1 MEDNK
6 EILEAA
12 VETNAKDPT
21 FEFKK
26 PSIWLIIKTI
36 LKLVPVI
43 VYLRKDRREWVKKQG
58 KNVNEKKFRK
68 HAERAL
74 KTFVELGP
82 SYIKLGQWLSSRA
95 DLLPQ
100 PYLDVLEKLQDDVL
114 PAPFSDVRPILEI
127 ELGAL
132 DDIFEYFD
140 TSAISGASLGQVYR
154 ARYKENDVV
163 VKISRPHIEQTIGQ
177 NIYILK
183 KLLPIATRFID
194 ENLRFSAEGMLSQFI
209 ETVHEEMDYRIE
221 ARNLIEIKNNL
232 KEDKSVII
240 PKVYLDRTSRHV
252 ITLEYLPGIKV
263 TDIRTLDEYNIDRAK
278 LVYRIHRL
286 FFKMLLRHSIFHA
299 DPHPGNISVASNGT
313 IILYDFGMV
322 GRLDDDTRRRLV
334 RLYLGLVD
342 KDPVRTTDVL
352 IELGTLEP
360 SVDRRLVEKGLE
372 LSIQSL
378 HGKKVDRME
387 VKALQDLANKT
398 LSRFPFRLPKG
409 LELSIQ
415 SLHGK
420 KVDRM
425 EVKALQDLAN
435 KTLSRFPFRLPKSL
449 ALYMRMASI
458 LEGIYHYHEVKFQF
472 VRVLVNLLEE
482 EGLIKEAY
490 LEEFKRYVNR
500 FAKGIVISGELAPMI
515 KQYLTDQ
522 KAVDKTKKYSN
533 IVPVSI
539 ISSSIFIGS
548 TIIFPY
554 ERNFSYIGF
563 ALSAALLLGTLLFN
577 KLFRK

>member
-1 MEDNK
+1 MEDK
-6 EILEAA
+6 EILDVAIVTDRKEPA
-12 VETNAKDPT
+12 
-21 FEFKK
+21 FQFKK

-36 LKLVPVI
+36 LKLIPVI
-43 VYLRKDRREWVKKQG
+43 LYLRTDRREWVKKEG

-74 KTFVELGP
+74 KTFIDLGP

-100 PYLDVLEKLQDDVL
+100 PYLDVLESLQDDVL
-114 PAPFSDVRPILEI
+114 PEPFSDVRPILEK
-127 ELGAL
+127 ELGSL
-132 DDIFEYFD
+132 NEVFDYFNPA
-140 TSAISGASLGQVYR
+140 SISGASLGQVYR
-154 ARYKENDVV
+154 AGYKGQDVV
-163 VKISRPHIEQTIGQ
+163 VKISRPNIEETIGQ

-209 ETVHEEMDYRIE
+209 ETVYEEMDYRIE
-221 ARNLIEIKNNL
+221 AKNLAEIKNNL
-232 KEDKSVII
+232 KNDKSVII

-263 TDIRTLDEYNIDRAK
+263 TDIKTLDQHDIDRVK

-299 DPHPGNISVASNGT
+299 DPHPGNISITSNGT

-322 GRLDDDTRRRLV
+322 GRIDDETRRRLV
-334 RLYLGLVD
+334 RLYLGLID

-352 IELGTLEP
+352 MELGTLEP

-398 LSRFPFRLPKG
+398 LSRFPFRLPK
-409 LELSIQ
+409 
-415 SLHGK
+415 
-420 KVDRM
+420 
-425 EVKALQDLAN
+425 N
-435 KTLSRFPFRLPKSL
+435 L

-458 LEGIYHYHEVKFQF
+458 LEGIYHYHDVKFQF
-472 VRVLVNLLEE
+472 VRVLVSLLEE
-482 EGLIKEAY
+482 EGLIKDAY
-490 LEEFKRYVNR
+490 VEEFKRYVNK
-500 FAKGIVISGELAPMI
+500 FVKGLEVSVDLAPMI

-522 KAVDKTKKYSN
+522 RTTNKLKGNSN
-533 IVPVSI
+533 VLPMSI

-548 TIIFPY
+548 AFIFPH
-554 ERNFSYIGF
+554 ERNLSYLGF
-563 ALSAALLLGTLLFN
+563 ILSAALMVGTLIFN
-577 KLFRK
+577 KLDRK

>member
-1 MEDNK
+1 LIEDRK

-12 VETNAKDPT
+12 IETEKKEPT
-21 FEFKK
+21 FDFKK
-26 PSIWLIIKTI
+26 PSIWFIIKTI

-43 VYLRKDRREWVKKQG
+43 IYLRKDRREWVKKEG
-58 KNVNEKKFRK
+58 KNVNEKKFRI

-74 KTFVELGP
+74 KTFITLGP
-82 SYIKLGQWLSSRA
+82 AYIKLGQWLSSRA

-114 PAPFSDVRPILEI
+114 PAPFSDVRPILEK
-127 ELGAL
+127 ELGML

-154 ARYKENDVV
+154 AKYKDRDVA
-163 VKISRPHIEQTIGQ
+163 VKISRPNIEETIGK
-177 NIYILK
+177 NIYIVK

-209 ETVHEEMDYRIE
+209 ETVDEEMDYRIE
-221 ARNLIEIKNNL
+221 ARNLIDIKNNL
-232 KEDKSVII
+232 KEDTSVII

-252 ITLEYLPGIKV
+252 ITLDYLPGTKI
-263 TDIRTLDEYNIDRAK
+263 TDIRTLNQHNIDRAK

-299 DPHPGNISVASNGT
+299 DPHPGNISVTNNGT

-322 GRLDDDTRRRLV
+322 GRLDDETRRRLV

-352 IELGTLEP
+352 IELGTLEA

-398 LSRFPFRLPKG
+398 LSRFPFRLPK
-409 LELSIQ
+409 
-415 SLHGK
+415 
-420 KVDRM
+420 
-425 EVKALQDLAN
+425 N
-435 KTLSRFPFRLPKSL
+435 L

-458 LEGIYHYHEVKFQF
+458 LEGIYHYHNVKFQF

-482 EGLIKEAY
+482 EGLIKDAY
-490 LEEFKRYVNR
+490 FEEFKRYVIR
-500 FAKGIVISGELAPMI
+500 FAKGIEVSSELAPMI

-522 KAVDKTKKYSN
+522 KTADTRKKNSN
-533 IVPVSI
+533 VLPISI

-548 TIIFPY
+548 TLIFPY
-554 ERNFSYIGF
+554 ERNMSYLGF
-563 ALSAALLLGTLLFN
+563 ALSAVLLFGTLIFN
-577 KLFRK
+577 KINKI

>member
-1 MEDNK
+1 MEDSK
-6 EILEAA
+6 ELLDAA
-12 VETNAKDPT
+12 IDTERKDHD
-21 FEFKK
+21 FLFKK
-26 PSIWLIIKTI
+26 PSILLIIKTI

-43 VYLRKDRREWVKKQG
+43 VYLRKDRREWVKKEG

-74 KTFVELGP
+74 KTFVDLGP

-100 PYLDVLEKLQDDVL
+100 PYLDVLESLQDDVS
-114 PAPFSDVRPILEI
+114 PEPFSDVRPILEK
-127 ELGAL
+127 ELGCL
-132 DDIFEYFD
+132 DEVFDYFD
-140 TSAISGASLGQVYR
+140 PASISGASLGQVYR
-154 ARYKENDVV
+154 AGYKGQEVV
-163 VKISRPHIEQTIGQ
+163 VKISRPNIEETIGQ

-209 ETVHEEMDYRIE
+209 ETVYEEMDYRIE
-221 ARNLIEIKNNL
+221 ARNLIQIKNNL
-232 KEDKSVII
+232 KGDKSVII

-263 TDIRTLDEYNIDRAK
+263 TDIKTLDKHEIDRAK

-299 DPHPGNISVASNGT
+299 DPHPGNISITSNGT

-322 GRLDDDTRRRLV
+322 GKLDDETRRRLV

-352 IELGTLEP
+352 MELGTLET

-398 LSRFPFRLPKG
+398 LSRFPFRLPK
-409 LELSIQ
+409 
-415 SLHGK
+415 
-420 KVDRM
+420 
-425 EVKALQDLAN
+425 N
-435 KTLSRFPFRLPKSL
+435 L

-458 LEGIYHYHEVKFQF
+458 LEGIYHYHDVKFQF
-472 VRVLVNLLEE
+472 VRVLVSLLEE
-482 EGLIKEAY
+482 EGLIKDAY
-490 LEEFKRYVNR
+490 IEEFERYINKFV
-500 FAKGIVISGELAPMI
+500 KGLEVSVDLAPII
-515 KQYLTDQ
+515 KQYLIDQ
-522 KAVDKTKKYSN
+522 RTTNNSRGNSN
-533 IVPVSI
+533 VLPVSI
-539 ISSSIFIGS
+539 ISSALFIGS
-548 TIIFPY
+548 TFIFPY
-554 ERNFSYIGF
+554 DRNLSYFGF
-563 ALSAALLLGTLLFN
+563 IFSAALMVGTLIFN
-577 KLFRK
+577 KLNRKY

>member
-1 MEDNK
+1 MEDSK
-6 EILEAA
+6 ELLDAA
-12 VETNAKDPT
+12 IDTERKDHD
-21 FEFKK
+21 FLFKK
-26 PSIWLIIKTI
+26 PSILLIIKTI

-43 VYLRKDRREWVKKQG
+43 VYLRKDRREWVKKEG

-74 KTFVELGP
+74 KTFVDLGP

-100 PYLDVLEKLQDDVL
+100 PYLDVLESLQDDVS
-114 PAPFSDVRPILEI
+114 PEPFSDVRPILEK
-127 ELGAL
+127 ELGCL
-132 DDIFEYFD
+132 DEVFDYFD
-140 TSAISGASLGQVYR
+140 PASISGASLGQVYR
-154 ARYKENDVV
+154 AGYKGQEVV
-163 VKISRPHIEQTIGQ
+163 VKISRPNIEETIGQ

-209 ETVHEEMDYRIE
+209 ETVYEEMDYRIE
-221 ARNLIEIKNNL
+221 ARNLIQIKNNL
-232 KEDKSVII
+232 KGDKSVII

-263 TDIRTLDEYNIDRAK
+263 TDIKTLDKHEIDRAK

-299 DPHPGNISVASNGT
+299 DPHPGNISITSNGT

-322 GRLDDDTRRRLV
+322 GKLDDETRRRLV

-352 IELGTLEP
+352 MELGTLET

-398 LSRFPFRLPKG
+398 LSRFPFRLPK
-409 LELSIQ
+409 
-415 SLHGK
+415 
-420 KVDRM
+420 
-425 EVKALQDLAN
+425 N
-435 KTLSRFPFRLPKSL
+435 L

-458 LEGIYHYHEVKFQF
+458 LEGIYHYHDVKFQF
-472 VRVLVNLLEE
+472 VRVLVSLLEE
-482 EGLIKEAY
+482 EGLIKDAY
-490 LEEFKRYVNR
+490 IEEFKRYINKFV
-500 FAKGIVISGELAPMI
+500 KGLEVSVDLAPII
-515 KQYLTDQ
+515 KQYLIDQ
-522 KAVDKTKKYSN
+522 RTTNNLRGNSN
-533 IVPVSI
+533 VLPVSI
-539 ISSSIFIGS
+539 ISSALFIGS
-548 TIIFPY
+548 TFIFPY
-554 ERNFSYIGF
+554 DRNLSYFGF
-563 ALSAALLLGTLLFN
+563 IFSAALMVGTLIFN
-577 KLFRK
+577 KLNRNR

>member
-1 MEDNK
+1 MEDRK
-6 EILEAA
+6 ELLEGA
-12 VETNAKDPT
+12 VQTDAKEPT

-36 LKLVPVI
+36 LKLIPVM
-43 VYLRKDRREWVKKQG
+43 VYLRKDRREWVKKEG
-58 KNVNEKKFRK
+58 KNVNEKKFRR

-140 TSAISGASLGQVYR
+140 TSAISGASLGQVYL
-154 ARYKENDVV
+154 AKYEEKDVV

-398 LSRFPFRLPKG
+398 LSRFPFRLPK
-409 LELSIQ
+409 
-415 SLHGK
+415 
-420 KVDRM
+420 
-425 EVKALQDLAN
+425 
-435 KTLSRFPFRLPKSL
+435 SL

>member
-1 MEDNK
+1 MEDSK
-6 EILEAA
+6 EILDVAIDTDRKEPA
-12 VETNAKDPT
+12 
-21 FEFKK
+21 FQFKK
-26 PSIWLIIKTI
+26 PSIWLIMKTI
-36 LKLVPVI
+36 FKLIPVI
-43 VYLRKDRREWVKKQG
+43 VYLRKDRREWVKKEG
-58 KNVNEKKFRK
+58 RNVSEKKFRK
-68 HAERAL
+68 HAEGAL
-74 KTFVELGP
+74 KTFVDLGP

-100 PYLDVLEKLQDDVL
+100 PYLDVLESLQDDVL
-114 PAPFSDVRPILEI
+114 PEPFSDVRPILEK
-127 ELGAL
+127 ELGSL
-132 DDIFEYFD
+132 DEVFDYFNPA
-140 TSAISGASLGQVYR
+140 SISGASLGQVYR
-154 ARYKENDVV
+154 AGYKGQDVV
-163 VKISRPHIEQTIGQ
+163 VKISRPNIEETIGQ

-209 ETVHEEMDYRIE
+209 ETVYEEMDYRIE
-221 ARNLIEIKNNL
+221 ARNLLEIKNNL
-232 KEDKSVII
+232 KNDKSVII

-263 TDIRTLDEYNIDRAK
+263 TDIKTLDQHDIDRAK

-299 DPHPGNISVASNGT
+299 DPHPGNISITSNGT

-322 GRLDDDTRRRLV
+322 GRLDDETRRRLV

-352 IELGTLEP
+352 MELGTLET

-398 LSRFPFRLPKG
+398 LSRFPFRLPK
-409 LELSIQ
+409 
-415 SLHGK
+415 
-420 KVDRM
+420 
-425 EVKALQDLAN
+425 N
-435 KTLSRFPFRLPKSL
+435 L

-458 LEGIYHYHEVKFQF
+458 LEGIYHYHDVKFQF

-482 EGLIKEAY
+482 EGLIKDAY
-490 LEEFKRYVNR
+490 VEEFKRYVNK
-500 FAKGIVISGELAPMI
+500 FVKGLEVSVDLAPMI

-522 KAVDKTKKYSN
+522 RTTNKLKGNSN
-533 IVPVSI
+533 VLPMSI

-548 TIIFPY
+548 TFIFPH
-554 ERNFSYIGF
+554 ERNLSYLGF
-563 ALSAALLLGTLLFN
+563 ILSAALMVGTLVFN
-577 KLFRK
+577 KLNRK

>member
-1 MEDNK
+1 MEDSK
-6 EILEAA
+6 ELLDAA
-12 VETNAKDPT
+12 IDTERKDHD
-21 FEFKK
+21 FLFKK
-26 PSIWLIIKTI
+26 PSILLIIKTI

-43 VYLRKDRREWVKKQG
+43 VYLRKDRREWVKKEG
-58 KNVNEKKFRK
+58 RNVNEKKFRK

-74 KTFVELGP
+74 KTFVDLGP

-100 PYLDVLEKLQDDVL
+100 PYLDVLESLQDDVS
-114 PAPFSDVRPILEI
+114 PEPFSDVRPILEK
-127 ELGAL
+127 ELGCLAEVF
-132 DDIFEYFD
+132 DYFD
-140 TSAISGASLGQVYR
+140 PASISGASLGQVYR
-154 ARYKENDVV
+154 AGYKGQEVV
-163 VKISRPHIEQTIGQ
+163 VKISRPNIEETIGQ

-209 ETVHEEMDYRIE
+209 ETVYEEMDYRIE
-221 ARNLIEIKNNL
+221 ARNLIQIKNNL
-232 KEDKSVII
+232 KGDKSVII

-263 TDIRTLDEYNIDRAK
+263 TDIKTLDKHEIDRAK

-299 DPHPGNISVASNGT
+299 DPHPGNISITSNGT

-322 GRLDDDTRRRLV
+322 GKLDDETRRRLV

-352 IELGTLEP
+352 MELGTLET

-398 LSRFPFRLPKG
+398 LSRFPFRLPK
-409 LELSIQ
+409 
-415 SLHGK
+415 
-420 KVDRM
+420 
-425 EVKALQDLAN
+425 N
-435 KTLSRFPFRLPKSL
+435 L

-458 LEGIYHYHEVKFQF
+458 LEGIYHYHDVKFQF
-472 VRVLVNLLEE
+472 VRVLVSLLEE
-482 EGLIKEAY
+482 EGLIKDAY
-490 LEEFKRYVNR
+490 IEEFKRYINKFV
-500 FAKGIVISGELAPMI
+500 KGLEVSVDLAPII
-515 KQYLTDQ
+515 KQYLIDQ
-522 KAVDKTKKYSN
+522 RTTNNLRGNSN
-533 IVPVSI
+533 VLPVSI
-539 ISSSIFIGS
+539 ISSALFIGS
-548 TIIFPY
+548 TFIFPY
-554 ERNFSYIGF
+554 DRNLSYFGF
-563 ALSAALLLGTLLFN
+563 IFSAALMVGTLIFN
-577 KLFRK
+577 KLNRKY

>member
-1 MEDNK
+1 MEDRK
-6 EILEAA
+6 EILDAA
-12 VETNAKDPT
+12 IETDRKEPT

-26 PSIWLIIKTI
+26 PSIWLIFKTI
-36 LKLVPVI
+36 LKLIPVI
-43 VYLRKDRREWVKKQG
+43 VYLRRDRKEWVKKEG

-68 HAERAL
+68 HAKRAL
-74 KTFVELGP
+74 DTFVALGP

-114 PAPFSDVRPILEI
+114 PEPFSDVRPILEK
-127 ELGAL
+127 ELGPI
-132 DDIFEYFD
+132 DNIFEYFD
-140 TSAISGASLGQVYR
+140 TSALSGASLGQVYR
-154 ARYKENDVV
+154 AKYKEEEVV
-163 VKISRPHIEQTIGQ
+163 VKISRPNIEETIGQ

-183 KLLPIATRFID
+183 KLLPMATRFID

-232 KEDKSVII
+232 KDDKTVII

-252 ITLEYLPGIKV
+252 ITLEYLPGTKV
-263 TDIRTLDEYNIDRAK
+263 TDIRTLDKNNIDRPK
-278 LVYRIHRL
+278 LVYRIHSL
-286 FFKMLLRHSIFHA
+286 FFKMLLRDSIFHA
-299 DPHPGNISVASNGT
+299 DPHPGNISITSNGT

-322 GRLDDDTRRRLV
+322 GRLDDETRRRLV
-334 RLYLGLVD
+334 RLYLGLID

-352 IELGTLEP
+352 IELGTLET

-387 VKALQDLANKT
+387 IKALQDLANKT
-398 LSRFPFRLPKG
+398 LSRFPFRLPK
-409 LELSIQ
+409 
-415 SLHGK
+415 
-420 KVDRM
+420 
-425 EVKALQDLAN
+425 N
-435 KTLSRFPFRLPKSL
+435 L

-458 LEGIYHYHEVKFQF
+458 LEGIYHYHGVRFQF
-472 VRVLVNLLEE
+472 VRVLVNLLEK

-490 LEEFKRYVNR
+490 FEEFKRYVNR
-500 FAKGIVISGELAPMI
+500 FAKGIEISSELAPMI

-522 KAVDKTKKYSN
+522 KATEQRKKNS
-533 IVPVSI
+533 IVLPVSI

-548 TIIFPY
+548 TLIFPY
-554 ERNFSYIGF
+554 ERNLSYVGF
-563 ALSAALLLGTLLFN
+563 AISAVLLFGALIFN
-577 KLFRK
+577 KINKT

>member
-1 MEDNK
+1 MDDSK
-6 EILEAA
+6 EIFEAA
-12 VETNAKDPT
+12 IETDAKEPT
-21 FEFKK
+21 FEYKK

-43 VYLRKDRREWVKKQG
+43 VYLRKDRREWVKKEG
-58 KNVNEKKFRK
+58 RNVNEKKFRK

-74 KTFVELGP
+74 KTFVALGP
-82 SYIKLGQWLSSRA
+82 AYIKLGQWLSSRA

-114 PAPFSDVRPILEI
+114 PAPFSDVRLTLEK
-127 ELGAL
+127 ELGSL
-132 DDIFEYFD
+132 DEIFEYFN
-140 TSAISGASLGQVYR
+140 TSAISGASLGQVYL
-154 ARYKENDVV
+154 AKYEQKDVV

-183 KLLPIATRFID
+183 KLLPFATRFID

-232 KEDKSVII
+232 KEDRSVII

-252 ITLEYLPGIKV
+252 ITLEYLPGTKV
-263 TDIRTLDEYNIDRAK
+263 TDIRALDEYDIDRAK

-299 DPHPGNISVASNGT
+299 DPHPGNISVSSNGT

-322 GRLDDDTRRRLV
+322 GRLDDETRRRLV

-360 SVDRRLVEKGLE
+360 SVDRRLVEKGL
-372 LSIQSL
+372 
-378 HGKKVDRME
+378 D
-387 VKALQDLANKT
+387 
-398 LSRFPFRLPKG
+398 
-409 LELSIQ
+409 LSIQ

-458 LEGIYHYHEVKFQF
+458 LEGIYHYHGVKFQF
-472 VRVLVNLLEE
+472 VHVLVSLLEE

-490 LEEFKRYVNR
+490 FEEFKRYVNR
-500 FAKGIVISGELAPMI
+500 FAKGIEISGELAPMI

-522 KAVDKTKKYSN
+522 KTADRTKKYSN
-533 IVPVSI
+533 IIPVSI
-539 ISSSIFIGS
+539 LSSSIFIGS

-563 ALSAALLLGTLLFN
+563 ALSASLLIGTLLFN
-577 KLFRK
+577 KLNRK

>member
-140 TSAISGASLGQVYR
+140 TSAISGASLGQVYL
-154 ARYKENDVV
+154 AKYEEKDVV

-398 LSRFPFRLPKG
+398 LSRFPFRLPK
-409 LELSIQ
+409 
-415 SLHGK
+415 
-420 KVDRM
+420 
-425 EVKALQDLAN
+425 
-435 KTLSRFPFRLPKSL
+435 SL

>member
-1 MEDNK
+1 MEDSK
-6 EILEAA
+6 ELLDAA
-12 VETNAKDPT
+12 IDTERKDHD
-21 FEFKK
+21 FLFKK
-26 PSIWLIIKTI
+26 PSILLIIKTI

-43 VYLRKDRREWVKKQG
+43 VYLRKDRREWVKKEG

-74 KTFVELGP
+74 KTFVDLGP

-100 PYLDVLEKLQDDVL
+100 PYLDVLESLQDDVS
-114 PAPFSDVRPILEI
+114 PEPFSDVRPILEK
-127 ELGAL
+127 ELGCL
-132 DDIFEYFD
+132 DEVFDYFD
-140 TSAISGASLGQVYR
+140 PASISGASLGQVYR
-154 ARYKENDVV
+154 AGYKGQEVV
-163 VKISRPHIEQTIGQ
+163 VKISRPNIEETIGQ

-209 ETVHEEMDYRIE
+209 ETVYEEMDYRIE
-221 ARNLIEIKNNL
+221 ARNLIQIKNNL
-232 KEDKSVII
+232 KGDKSVII

-263 TDIRTLDEYNIDRAK
+263 TDIKTLDKHEIDRAK

-299 DPHPGNISVASNGT
+299 DPHPGNISITSNGT

-322 GRLDDDTRRRLV
+322 GKLDDETRRRLV

-352 IELGTLEP
+352 MELGTLET

-398 LSRFPFRLPKG
+398 LSRFPFRLPK
-409 LELSIQ
+409 
-415 SLHGK
+415 
-420 KVDRM
+420 
-425 EVKALQDLAN
+425 N
-435 KTLSRFPFRLPKSL
+435 L

-458 LEGIYHYHEVKFQF
+458 LEGIYHYHDVKFQF
-472 VRVLVNLLEE
+472 VRVLVSLLEE
-482 EGLIKEAY
+482 EGLIKDAY
-490 LEEFKRYVNR
+490 IEEFERYINKFV
-500 FAKGIVISGELAPMI
+500 KGLEVSVDLAPII
-515 KQYLTDQ
+515 KQYLIDQ
-522 KAVDKTKKYSN
+522 RTTNNLRGNSN
-533 IVPVSI
+533 VLPVSI
-539 ISSSIFIGS
+539 ISSALFIGS
-548 TIIFPY
+548 TFIFPY
-554 ERNFSYIGF
+554 DRNLSYFGF
-563 ALSAALLLGTLLFN
+563 IFSAALMVGTLIFN
-577 KLFRK
+577 KLNRKY

>member
-1 MEDNK
+1 MEDSK
-6 EILEAA
+6 EILDSAIESDRK
-12 VETNAKDPT
+12 EPT
-21 FEFKK
+21 FVFKK

-36 LKLVPVI
+36 LKLIPVI
-43 VYLRKDRREWVKKQG
+43 VYLRKDRREWVKKEG

-74 KTFVELGP
+74 KTFVTLGP

-114 PAPFSDVRPILEI
+114 PEPFSDVRPTLEK
-127 ELGAL
+127 ELGPL
-132 DDIFEYFD
+132 EDIFEYFD
-140 TSAISGASLGQVYR
+140 PSAISGASLGQVYR
-154 ARYKENDVV
+154 AKHKEKDVV
-163 VKISRPHIEQTIGQ
+163 VKISRPNIEETIGQ
-177 NIYILK
+177 NIYILR
-183 KLLPIATRFID
+183 KLLPFATRFID

-209 ETVHEEMDYRIE
+209 ETVHEEMDYTIE
-221 ARNLIEIKNNL
+221 ARNLIQIKNNL

-252 ITLEYLPGIKV
+252 ITMEYLPGTKV
-263 TDIRTLDEYNIDRAK
+263 TDIRALNQNNIDRAK

-299 DPHPGNISVASNGT
+299 DPHPGNISVTGDGT

-322 GRLDDDTRRRLV
+322 GRLDDETRRKLV

-352 IELGTLEP
+352 IELGTLET

-398 LSRFPFRLPKG
+398 LSRFPFRLPK
-409 LELSIQ
+409 
-415 SLHGK
+415 
-420 KVDRM
+420 
-425 EVKALQDLAN
+425 N
-435 KTLSRFPFRLPKSL
+435 L

-472 VRVLVNLLEE
+472 VRVLVSLLEE

-490 LEEFKRYVNR
+490 VEEFKRYVNR
-500 FAKGIVISGELAPMI
+500 FAKGIEVSSELAPMI
-515 KQYLTDQ
+515 KQYLTEQ
-522 KAVDKTKKYSN
+522 KLENKTRKVSN
-533 IVPVSI
+533 VLPMSI

-548 TIIFPY
+548 TFIFPY
-554 ERNFSYIGF
+554 ERNFAYLGF
-563 ALSAALLLGTLLFN
+563 ALSAAVLIGTFIFN
-577 KLFRK
+577 KLNRK

>member
-1 MEDNK
+1 MEDK
-6 EILEAA
+6 EILDVAIVTDRKEPA
-12 VETNAKDPT
+12 
-21 FEFKK
+21 FQFKK

-36 LKLVPVI
+36 LKLIPVI
-43 VYLRKDRREWVKKQG
+43 LYLRTDRREWVKKEG

-74 KTFVELGP
+74 KTFIDLGP

-100 PYLDVLEKLQDDVL
+100 PYLDVLESLQDDVL
-114 PAPFSDVRPILEI
+114 PEPFSDVRPILEK
-127 ELGAL
+127 ELGSL
-132 DDIFEYFD
+132 DEVFDYFNPA
-140 TSAISGASLGQVYR
+140 SISGASLGQVYR
-154 ARYKENDVV
+154 AGYKGQDVV
-163 VKISRPHIEQTIGQ
+163 VKISRPNIEETIGQ

-209 ETVHEEMDYRIE
+209 ETVYEEMDYRIE
-221 ARNLIEIKNNL
+221 AKNLAEIKNNL
-232 KEDKSVII
+232 KNDKSVII

-263 TDIRTLDEYNIDRAK
+263 TDIKTLDQHDIDRVK

-299 DPHPGNISVASNGT
+299 DPHPGNISITSNGT

-322 GRLDDDTRRRLV
+322 GRIDDETRRRLV

-352 IELGTLEP
+352 MELGTLES

-378 HGKKVDRME
+378 YGKKVDRME

-398 LSRFPFRLPKG
+398 LSRFPFRLPK
-409 LELSIQ
+409 
-415 SLHGK
+415 
-420 KVDRM
+420 
-425 EVKALQDLAN
+425 N
-435 KTLSRFPFRLPKSL
+435 L

-458 LEGIYHYHEVKFQF
+458 LEGIYHYHDIKFQF
-472 VRVLVNLLEE
+472 VRVLVSLLEE
-482 EGLIKEAY
+482 EGLIKDAY
-490 LEEFKRYVNR
+490 VEEFKRYVNK
-500 FAKGIVISGELAPMI
+500 FVKGLEVSVDLAPMI

-522 KAVDKTKKYSN
+522 RTTNKLKGNSN
-533 IVPVSI
+533 VLPMSI

-548 TIIFPY
+548 AFIFPH
-554 ERNFSYIGF
+554 ERNLSYLGF
-563 ALSAALLLGTLLFN
+563 ILSAALMVGTLIFN
-577 KLFRK
+577 KLVRK

>member
-1 MEDNK
+1 MEDSN
-6 EILEAA
+6 EILDSAI
-12 VETNAKDPT
+12 ETDRKEPT
-21 FEFKK
+21 FVFKK

-36 LKLVPVI
+36 LKLIPVI
-43 VYLRKDRREWVKKQG
+43 VYLRKDRREWVKKEG

-74 KTFVELGP
+74 KTFVALGP

-114 PAPFSDVRPILEI
+114 PEPFSDVRPTLEK
-127 ELGAL
+127 ELGPL
-132 DDIFEYFD
+132 EDIFEYFD
-140 TSAISGASLGQVYR
+140 PSAISGASLGQVYR
-154 ARYKENDVV
+154 ARHKEKDVV
-163 VKISRPHIEQTIGQ
+163 VKISRPNIEETIGQ
-177 NIYILK
+177 NIYILR

-221 ARNLIEIKNNL
+221 ARNLIQIKNNL

-252 ITLEYLPGIKV
+252 ITMEYLPGTKV
-263 TDIRTLDEYNIDRAK
+263 TDIRTLNQNNIDRAK

-299 DPHPGNISVASNGT
+299 DPHPGNISVTSNGT

-322 GRLDDDTRRRLV
+322 GRLDDETRRKLV

-352 IELGTLEP
+352 IELGTLET

-398 LSRFPFRLPKG
+398 LSRFPFRLPK
-409 LELSIQ
+409 
-415 SLHGK
+415 
-420 KVDRM
+420 
-425 EVKALQDLAN
+425 N
-435 KTLSRFPFRLPKSL
+435 L

-472 VRVLVNLLEE
+472 VRVLVSLLEE

-490 LEEFKRYVNR
+490 VEEFKRYVNR
-500 FAKGIVISGELAPMI
+500 FAKGIAVSSELAPMI
-515 KQYLTDQ
+515 KQYLTEQ
-522 KAVDKTKKYSN
+522 KLENKTRNVSN
-533 IVPVSI
+533 VLPMSI

-548 TIIFPY
+548 TFIFPY
-554 ERNFSYIGF
+554 ERNFSYLGF
-563 ALSAALLLGTLLFN
+563 ALSAALLIGTFIFN
-577 KLFRK
+577 KLNRK

>member
-1 MEDNK
+1 MEDSK
-6 EILEAA
+6 ELLDAA
-12 VETNAKDPT
+12 IDTDRKDHD
-21 FEFKK
+21 FLFKK
-26 PSIWLIIKTI
+26 PSILLIIKTI

-43 VYLRKDRREWVKKQG
+43 VYLRKDRREWVKKEG

-74 KTFVELGP
+74 KTFVDLGP

-100 PYLDVLEKLQDDVL
+100 PYLDVLESLQDDVS
-114 PAPFSDVRPILEI
+114 PEPFSDVRPILEK
-127 ELGAL
+127 ELGSL
-132 DDIFEYFD
+132 DEVFDYFD
-140 TSAISGASLGQVYR
+140 PASISGASLGQVYR
-154 ARYKENDVV
+154 AGYKGQEVV
-163 VKISRPHIEQTIGQ
+163 VKISRPNIEETIGQ

-209 ETVHEEMDYRIE
+209 ETVYEEMDYRIE
-221 ARNLIEIKNNL
+221 ARNLIQIKNNL
-232 KEDKSVII
+232 KGDKSVII

-263 TDIRTLDEYNIDRAK
+263 TDIKTLDKHEIDRTK

-299 DPHPGNISVASNGT
+299 DPHPGNISITSNGT

-322 GRLDDDTRRRLV
+322 GKLDDETRRRLV

-352 IELGTLEP
+352 MELGTLET

-398 LSRFPFRLPKG
+398 LSRFPFRLPK
-409 LELSIQ
+409 
-415 SLHGK
+415 
-420 KVDRM
+420 
-425 EVKALQDLAN
+425 N
-435 KTLSRFPFRLPKSL
+435 L

-458 LEGIYHYHEVKFQF
+458 LEGIYHYHDVKFQF
-472 VRVLVNLLEE
+472 VRVLVSLLEE
-482 EGLIKEAY
+482 EGLIKDAY
-490 LEEFKRYVNR
+490 IEEFKRYINKFV
-500 FAKGIVISGELAPMI
+500 KGLEVSVDLAPII
-515 KQYLTDQ
+515 KQYLIDQ
-522 KAVDKTKKYSN
+522 RTTNNLRGNSN
-533 IVPVSI
+533 VLPVSI
-539 ISSSIFIGS
+539 ISSALFIGS
-548 TIIFPY
+548 TFIFPY
-554 ERNFSYIGF
+554 DRNLSYFGF
-563 ALSAALLLGTLLFN
+563 IFSAALMVGTLIFN
-577 KLFRK
+577 KLNRKY

>member
-1 MEDNK
+1 MEDSK
-6 EILEAA
+6 EILDSAIESDRK
-12 VETNAKDPT
+12 EPT
-21 FEFKK
+21 FVFKK

-36 LKLVPVI
+36 LKLIPVI
-43 VYLRKDRREWVKKQG
+43 VYLRKDRREWVKKEG

-74 KTFVELGP
+74 KTFVTLGP

-114 PAPFSDVRPILEI
+114 PEPFSDVRPTLEK
-127 ELGAL
+127 ELGPL
-132 DDIFEYFD
+132 EDIFEYFD
-140 TSAISGASLGQVYR
+140 PSAISGASLGQVYR
-154 ARYKENDVV
+154 AKHKEKDVV
-163 VKISRPHIEQTIGQ
+163 VKISRPNIEETIGQ
-177 NIYILK
+177 NIYILR
-183 KLLPIATRFID
+183 KLLPFATRFID

-209 ETVHEEMDYRIE
+209 ETVHEEMDYTIE
-221 ARNLIEIKNNL
+221 ARNLIQIKNNL

-252 ITLEYLPGIKV
+252 ITMEYLPGTKV
-263 TDIRTLDEYNIDRAK
+263 TDIRALNQNNIDRAK

-299 DPHPGNISVASNGT
+299 DPHPGNISVTGDGT

-322 GRLDDDTRRRLV
+322 GRLDDETRRKLV

-352 IELGTLEP
+352 IELGTLET

-398 LSRFPFRLPKG
+398 LSRFPFRLPK
-409 LELSIQ
+409 
-415 SLHGK
+415 
-420 KVDRM
+420 
-425 EVKALQDLAN
+425 N
-435 KTLSRFPFRLPKSL
+435 L

-472 VRVLVNLLEE
+472 VRVLVSLLEE

-490 LEEFKRYVNR
+490 VEEFKRYVNR
-500 FAKGIVISGELAPMI
+500 FAKGIEVSSELAPMI
-515 KQYLTDQ
+515 KQYLTEQ
-522 KAVDKTKKYSN
+522 KLENKTRNVSN
-533 IVPVSI
+533 ILPMSI

-548 TIIFPY
+548 TFIFPY
-554 ERNFSYIGF
+554 ERNFAYLGF
-563 ALSAALLLGTLLFN
+563 ALSAAVLIGTFIFN
-577 KLFRK
+577 KLNRK

>member
-1 MEDNK
+1 MEDSK
-6 EILEAA
+6 EILDSA
-12 VETNAKDPT
+12 VETDRKEPT
-21 FEFKK
+21 FEFNK

-36 LKLVPVI
+36 LKLIPVI
-43 VYLRKDRREWVKKQG
+43 VYLRKDRREWVKKEG

-74 KTFVELGP
+74 KTFVALGP

-114 PAPFSDVRPILEI
+114 PEPFSDVRPTLEK
-127 ELGAL
+127 ELGPL
-132 DDIFEYFD
+132 EDTFEYFD
-140 TSAISGASLGQVYR
+140 PSAISGASLGQVYR
-154 ARYKENDVV
+154 AKHKEKDVV
-163 VKISRPHIEQTIGQ
+163 VKISRPNIEETIGQ
-177 NIYILK
+177 NIYILR

-209 ETVHEEMDYRIE
+209 ETVHEEMDYTIE
-221 ARNLIEIKNNL
+221 ARNLIQIKNNL

-252 ITLEYLPGIKV
+252 ITMEYLPGIKV
-263 TDIRTLDEYNIDRAK
+263 TDIRTLNQNNIDRAK
-278 LVYRIHRL
+278 LVYHIHRL

-299 DPHPGNISVASNGT
+299 DPHPGNISVTDNGT

-322 GRLDDDTRRRLV
+322 GRLDDETRRKLV

-352 IELGTLEP
+352 IELGTLET

-398 LSRFPFRLPKG
+398 LSRFPFRLPK
-409 LELSIQ
+409 
-415 SLHGK
+415 
-420 KVDRM
+420 
-425 EVKALQDLAN
+425 N
-435 KTLSRFPFRLPKSL
+435 L

-458 LEGIYHYHEVKFQF
+458 LEGIYHYHDVKFQF
-472 VRVLVNLLEE
+472 VRVLVSLLEE

-490 LEEFKRYVNR
+490 VEEFKRYVNR
-500 FAKGIVISGELAPMI
+500 FAKGIEVSSELAPMI
-515 KQYLTDQ
+515 KQYLTEQ
-522 KAVDKTKKYSN
+522 KLENKTRNISN
-533 IVPVSI
+533 VLPMSI
-539 ISSSIFIGS
+539 LSSSIFIGS
-548 TIIFPY
+548 TFIFPY
-554 ERNFSYIGF
+554 ERNFAYLGF
-563 ALSAALLLGTLLFN
+563 ALSASLLIGTFIFN
-577 KLFRK
+577 KLNRK

>member
-1 MEDNK
+1 MDDRK
-6 EILEAA
+6 ELLEGA
-12 VETNAKDPT
+12 VQTDAKEPT

-36 LKLVPVI
+36 LKLIPVM
-43 VYLRKDRREWVKKQG
+43 VYLRKDRREWVKKEG
-58 KNVNEKKFRK
+58 KNVNEKKFRR

-114 PAPFSDVRPILEI
+114 PAPFSDVRPILEK
-127 ELGAL
+127 ELGAV

-140 TSAISGASLGQVYR
+140 TSAISGASLGQVYL
-154 ARYKENDVV
+154 AKYEEKDVV

-398 LSRFPFRLPKG
+398 LSRFPFRLPK
-409 LELSIQ
+409 
-415 SLHGK
+415 
-420 KVDRM
+420 
-425 EVKALQDLAN
+425 
-435 KTLSRFPFRLPKSL
+435 SL

-533 IVPVSI
+533 IIPMSI
-539 ISSSIFIGS
+539 LSSSIFIGS

>member
-1 MEDNK
+1 MLEDSN
-6 EILEAA
+6 EILD
-12 VETNAKDPT
+12 VELETDRVKPA

-26 PSIWLIIKTI
+26 PSIWLIFKTI
-36 LKLVPVI
+36 FKLIPVI
-43 VYLRKDRREWVKKQG
+43 VYLRKDRREWVKKEG

-74 KTFVELGP
+74 KTFVALGP

-114 PAPFSDVRPILEI
+114 PEPFLDVKPILEK
-127 ELGAL
+127 ELGPL
-132 DDIFEYFD
+132 ENIFEYFD
-140 TSAISGASLGQVYR
+140 TSAISGASLGQVYK
-154 ARYKENDVV
+154 ARHKEKDVV
-163 VKISRPHIEQTIGQ
+163 VKISRPNIEESIGQ

-183 KLLPIATRFID
+183 KLLPLATRFID

-221 ARNLIEIKNNL
+221 ARNLIQIKNNL
-232 KEDKSVII
+232 KEDRSVII

-252 ITLEYLPGIKV
+252 ITMEYLRGTKI
-263 TDIRTLDEYNIDRAK
+263 TDIKTLNQNNIDRAK
-278 LVYRIHRL
+278 LVYRVHRL

-299 DPHPGNISVASNGT
+299 DPHPGNIAITDEGT

-322 GRLDDDTRRRLV
+322 GRLDDETRKRLV

-352 IELGTLEP
+352 LELGTLEP
-360 SVDRRLVEKGLE
+360 SVDRRLVEKGLD

-378 HGKKVDRME
+378 YGKKVDRME

-398 LSRFPFRLPKG
+398 LSRFPFRLPK
-409 LELSIQ
+409 
-415 SLHGK
+415 
-420 KVDRM
+420 
-425 EVKALQDLAN
+425 N
-435 KTLSRFPFRLPKSL
+435 L

-458 LEGIYHYHEVKFQF
+458 LEGIYHYHDVKFQF
-472 VRVLVNLLEE
+472 VRVLVSLLEE
-482 EGLIKEAY
+482 EGLIKDAY
-490 LEEFKRYVNR
+490 VEEFKRYVNR
-500 FAKGIVISGELAPMI
+500 FVKGIEVSSELAPMI

-522 KAVDKTKKYSN
+522 KSENRIKPNSN
-533 IVPVSI
+533 VLPMSI
-539 ISSSIFIGS
+539 ISSAIFIGS
-548 TIIFPY
+548 TLIFPY
-554 ERNFSYIGF
+554 ERTFSYLGF
-563 ALSAALLLGTLLFN
+563 TLSAAMLVGILVFN
-577 KLFRK
+577 KLSRK

>member
-1 MEDNK
+1 MDDSK
-6 EILEAA
+6 EIFEAA
-12 VETNAKDPT
+12 IETDAKEPT
-21 FEFKK
+21 FEYKK

-43 VYLRKDRREWVKKQG
+43 VYLRKDRREWVKKEG
-58 KNVNEKKFRK
+58 RNVNEKKFRK

-74 KTFVELGP
+74 KTFVALGP
-82 SYIKLGQWLSSRA
+82 AYIKLGQWLSSRA

-114 PAPFSDVRPILEI
+114 PAPFSDVRPTLEK
-127 ELGAL
+127 ELGSL
-132 DDIFEYFD
+132 DEIFEYFD
-140 TSAISGASLGQVYR
+140 TSAISGASLGQVYL
-154 ARYKENDVV
+154 AKYEEKDVV

-183 KLLPIATRFID
+183 KLLPFATRFID

-232 KEDKSVII
+232 KEDRSVII

-252 ITLEYLPGIKV
+252 ITLEYLPGTKV

-299 DPHPGNISVASNGT
+299 DPHPGNISVSSNGT

-322 GRLDDDTRRRLV
+322 GRLDDETRRRLV

-398 LSRFPFRLPKG
+398 LSRFPFRLPK
-409 LELSIQ
+409 
-415 SLHGK
+415 
-420 KVDRM
+420 
-425 EVKALQDLAN
+425 
-435 KTLSRFPFRLPKSL
+435 SL

-458 LEGIYHYHEVKFQF
+458 LEGIYHYHGVKFQF
-472 VRVLVNLLEE
+472 VRVLVSLLEE

-490 LEEFKRYVNR
+490 FEEFKRYVNR
-500 FAKGIVISGELAPMI
+500 FAKGIEISGELAPMI

-522 KAVDKTKKYSN
+522 KTADRTKKYSN
-533 IVPVSI
+533 IIPVSI
-539 ISSSIFIGS
+539 LSSSIFIGS

-563 ALSAALLLGTLLFN
+563 ALSAALLIGTLLFN
-577 KLFRK
+577 KLNRK

>member
-140 TSAISGASLGQVYR
+140 TSAISGASLGQVYL
-154 ARYKENDVV
+154 AKYEEKDVV

-194 ENLRFSAEGMLSQFI
+194 ENLRFSAEGMLSQFT

-398 LSRFPFRLPKG
+398 LSRFPFRLPK
-409 LELSIQ
+409 
-415 SLHGK
+415 
-420 KVDRM
+420 
-425 EVKALQDLAN
+425 
-435 KTLSRFPFRLPKSL
+435 SL

>member
-1 MEDNK
+1 MIEDRK

-12 VETNAKDPT
+12 IETEKKEPT
-21 FEFKK
+21 FDFKK
-26 PSIWLIIKTI
+26 PSVWFIIKTI
-36 LKLVPVI
+36 LKLIPVI
-43 VYLRKDRREWVKKQG
+43 IYLRKDRREWVKKEG

-74 KTFVELGP
+74 KTFITLGP
-82 SYIKLGQWLSSRA
+82 AYIKLGQWLSSRA

-100 PYLDVLEKLQDDVL
+100 PYLDVLEKLQDDVS
-114 PAPFSDVRPILEI
+114 PAPFSDVRPILEK
-127 ELGAL
+127 ELGML
-132 DDIFEYFD
+132 DNIFEYFD

-154 ARYKENDVV
+154 AKYKDRDVV
-163 VKISRPHIEQTIGQ
+163 VKISRPRIEETIGK

-209 ETVHEEMDYRIE
+209 ETVDEEMDYRIE
-221 ARNLIEIKNNL
+221 ARNLIDIKNNL
-232 KEDKSVII
+232 KEDTSVII

-252 ITLEYLPGIKV
+252 ITLDYLPGTKI
-263 TDIRTLDEYNIDRAK
+263 TDIRTLNQHNIDRAK

-299 DPHPGNISVASNGT
+299 DPHPGNISVTNNGT

-322 GRLDDDTRRRLV
+322 GRLDDETRRRLV
-334 RLYLGLVD
+334 RLYLGLID

-352 IELGTLEP
+352 IELGTLEA

-398 LSRFPFRLPKG
+398 LSRFPFRLPK
-409 LELSIQ
+409 
-415 SLHGK
+415 
-420 KVDRM
+420 
-425 EVKALQDLAN
+425 N
-435 KTLSRFPFRLPKSL
+435 L

-458 LEGIYHYHEVKFQF
+458 LEGIYHYHNVKFQF

-482 EGLIKEAY
+482 EGLIKDAY
-490 LEEFKRYVNR
+490 FEEFKRYVSR
-500 FAKGIVISGELAPMI
+500 FAKGIEVSSELAPMI

-522 KAVDKTKKYSN
+522 KTADTRKKNSN
-533 IVPVSI
+533 VLPISI

-548 TIIFPY
+548 TLIFPY
-554 ERNFSYIGF
+554 ERNMSYLGF
-563 ALSAALLLGTLLFN
+563 ALSAVLLFGTLIYN
-577 KLFRK
+577 KINKI

>member
-1 MEDNK
+1 MEDSK
-6 EILEAA
+6 EILDAA
-12 VETNAKDPT
+12 IDTDRKEPA
-21 FEFKK
+21 FQFKK
-26 PSIWLIIKTI
+26 PSIWLIMKTI
-36 LKLVPVI
+36 FKLIPVI
-43 VYLRKDRREWVKKQG
+43 VYLRKDRREWVKKEG
-58 KNVNEKKFRK
+58 RNVSEKKFRK
-68 HAERAL
+68 HAEGAL
-74 KTFVELGP
+74 KTFVDLGP

-100 PYLDVLEKLQDDVL
+100 PYLDVLESLQDDVL
-114 PAPFSDVRPILEI
+114 PEPFSDVRPILEK
-127 ELGAL
+127 ELGSL
-132 DDIFEYFD
+132 DEVFDYFNPA
-140 TSAISGASLGQVYR
+140 SISGASLGQVYR
-154 ARYKENDVV
+154 AGYKGQDVV
-163 VKISRPHIEQTIGQ
+163 VKISRPNIEETIGQ

-183 KLLPIATRFID
+183 KLLPIAARFID

-209 ETVHEEMDYRIE
+209 ETVYEEMDYRIE
-221 ARNLIEIKNNL
+221 ARNLLEIKNNL
-232 KEDKSVII
+232 KNDKSVII

-263 TDIRTLDEYNIDRAK
+263 TDIKTLDQHDIDRAK

-299 DPHPGNISVASNGT
+299 DPHPGNISITSNGT

-322 GRLDDDTRRRLV
+322 GRLDDETRRRLV

-352 IELGTLEP
+352 MELGTLET

-398 LSRFPFRLPKG
+398 LSRFPFRLPK
-409 LELSIQ
+409 
-415 SLHGK
+415 
-420 KVDRM
+420 
-425 EVKALQDLAN
+425 N
-435 KTLSRFPFRLPKSL
+435 L

-458 LEGIYHYHEVKFQF
+458 LEGIYHYHDVKFQF

-482 EGLIKEAY
+482 EGLIKDAY
-490 LEEFKRYVNR
+490 VEEFKRYVNK
-500 FAKGIVISGELAPMI
+500 FVKGLEVSVDLAPMI

-522 KAVDKTKKYSN
+522 RTTNKLKGNSN
-533 IVPVSI
+533 VLPMSI

-548 TIIFPY
+548 TFIFPH
-554 ERNFSYIGF
+554 ERNLSYLGF
-563 ALSAALLLGTLLFN
+563 ILSAALMVGTLIFN
-577 KLFRK
+577 KLNRK

>member
-1 MEDNK
+1 MEDK
-6 EILEAA
+6 EILDVAIVTDRKEPA
-12 VETNAKDPT
+12 
-21 FEFKK
+21 FQFKK

-36 LKLVPVI
+36 LKLIPVI
-43 VYLRKDRREWVKKQG
+43 LYLRTDRREWVKKEG

-74 KTFVELGP
+74 KTFIDLGP

-100 PYLDVLEKLQDDVL
+100 PYLDVLESLQDDVL
-114 PAPFSDVRPILEI
+114 PEPFSDVRPILEK
-127 ELGAL
+127 ELGSL
-132 DDIFEYFD
+132 DEVFDYFNPA
-140 TSAISGASLGQVYR
+140 SISGASLGQVYR
-154 ARYKENDVV
+154 AGYKGQDVV
-163 VKISRPHIEQTIGQ
+163 VKISRPNIEETIGQ

-209 ETVHEEMDYRIE
+209 ETVYEEMDYRIE
-221 ARNLIEIKNNL
+221 AKNLAEIKNNL
-232 KEDKSVII
+232 KNDKSVII

-263 TDIRTLDEYNIDRAK
+263 TDIKTLDQLDIDRAK

-299 DPHPGNISVASNGT
+299 DPHPGNISITSNGT

-322 GRLDDDTRRRLV
+322 GRIDDETRRRLV
-334 RLYLGLVD
+334 RLYLGLID

-352 IELGTLEP
+352 MELGTLEP

-398 LSRFPFRLPKG
+398 LSRFPFRLPK
-409 LELSIQ
+409 
-415 SLHGK
+415 
-420 KVDRM
+420 
-425 EVKALQDLAN
+425 N
-435 KTLSRFPFRLPKSL
+435 L

-458 LEGIYHYHEVKFQF
+458 LEGIYHYHDVKFQF
-472 VRVLVNLLEE
+472 VRVLVSLLEE
-482 EGLIKEAY
+482 EGLIKDAY
-490 LEEFKRYVNR
+490 VEEFKRYVNK
-500 FAKGIVISGELAPMI
+500 FVKGLEVSVDLAPMI

-522 KAVDKTKKYSN
+522 RTTNKLKGNSN
-533 IVPVSI
+533 VLPMSI

-548 TIIFPY
+548 AFIFPH
-554 ERNFSYIGF
+554 ERNLSYLGF
-563 ALSAALLLGTLLFN
+563 ILSAALMVGTLIFN
-577 KLFRK
+577 KLVRK

>member
-1 MEDNK
+1 MEDSK
-6 EILEAA
+6 EISAI
-12 VETNAKDPT
+12 ETDRKEPT

-26 PSIWLIIKTI
+26 PSIWLIIKTV
-36 LKLVPVI
+36 LKLIPVL
-43 VYLRKDRREWVKKQG
+43 VYLRKDRREWVKKEG

-74 KTFVELGP
+74 KTFVALGP

-114 PAPFSDVRPILEI
+114 PEPFSDVRPTLEK
-127 ELGAL
+127 ELGPL
-132 DDIFEYFD
+132 EDIFEYFD
-140 TSAISGASLGQVYR
+140 PSAISGASLGQVYR
-154 ARYKENDVV
+154 AKHKEKDVV
-163 VKISRPHIEQTIGQ
+163 VKISRPNIEETIGQ
-177 NIYILK
+177 NIFILR

-209 ETVHEEMDYRIE
+209 ETVHEEMDYTIE
-221 ARNLIEIKNNL
+221 ARNLIQIKNNL

-252 ITLEYLPGIKV
+252 ITMEYLPGTKV
-263 TDIRTLDEYNIDRAK
+263 TDIRTLNQNNIDRAK

-299 DPHPGNISVASNGT
+299 DPHPGNISVTSNGT

-322 GRLDDDTRRRLV
+322 GRLDDETRRKLV

-352 IELGTLEP
+352 IELGTLET

-398 LSRFPFRLPKG
+398 LSRFPFRLPK
-409 LELSIQ
+409 
-415 SLHGK
+415 
-420 KVDRM
+420 
-425 EVKALQDLAN
+425 N
-435 KTLSRFPFRLPKSL
+435 L

-472 VRVLVNLLEE
+472 VRVLVSLLEE

-490 LEEFKRYVNR
+490 VEEFKRYVNR
-500 FAKGIVISGELAPMI
+500 FAKGIEVSSELAPMI
-515 KQYLTDQ
+515 KQYLTEQ
-522 KAVDKTKKYSN
+522 KLENKTRNVSN
-533 IVPVSI
+533 VLPMSI

-548 TIIFPY
+548 TFIFPY
-554 ERNFSYIGF
+554 ERNFSYLGF
-563 ALSAALLLGTLLFN
+563 ALSAALLIGTFIFN
-577 KLFRK
+577 KLNRK

>member
-1 MEDNK
+1 MMEDSK
-6 EILEAA
+6 EILESSI
-12 VETNAKDPT
+12 ETDSKEPRFDY
-21 FEFKK
+21 KK
-26 PSIWLIIKTI
+26 PSILFTIKTI
-36 LKLVPVI
+36 LKLIPVI
-43 VYLRKDRREWVKKQG
+43 VYLRRDRREWVKKEG
-58 KNVNEKKFRK
+58 KNVNENKFRK
-68 HAERAL
+68 HAEKAL
-74 KTFVELGP
+74 KTFIELGP

-114 PAPFSDVRPILEI
+114 PRPFSDVKPVLEK
-127 ELGAL
+127 ELGSL
-132 DDIFEYFD
+132 EDIFEYFD
-140 TSAISGASLGQVYR
+140 TTAISGASLGQVYR
-154 ARYKENDVV
+154 AKYEGKEVV
-163 VKISRPHIEQTIGQ
+163 VKISRPHIEQTIGES
-177 NIYILK
+177 IYILK

-232 KEDKSVII
+232 KEDTSVII
-240 PKVYLDRTSRHV
+240 PKVYLERTSHHV

-263 TDIRTLDEYNIDRAK
+263 TDIKKLNENNIDRAK

-299 DPHPGNISVASNGT
+299 DPHPGNISITNNGT

-322 GRLDDDTRRRLV
+322 GRIDDETRRRLV

-342 KDPVRTTDVL
+342 KDPARTTDVL
-352 IELGTLEP
+352 IELGTLEAT
-360 SVDRRLVEKGLE
+360 VDRRLVERGLE

-398 LSRFPFRLPKG
+398 LSRFPFRLPK
-409 LELSIQ
+409 
-415 SLHGK
+415 
-420 KVDRM
+420 
-425 EVKALQDLAN
+425 N
-435 KTLSRFPFRLPKSL
+435 L

-458 LEGIYHYHEVKFQF
+458 LEGIYHYHSVRFQF
-472 VRVLVNLLEE
+472 VRVLVGLLEE

-490 LEEFKRYVNR
+490 LEEFKRYVSR
-500 FAKGIVISGELAPMI
+500 FIKGIEISSELAPMI

-522 KAVDKTKKYSN
+522 KFANKQSKYSN
-533 IVPVSI
+533 FIPISI
-539 ISSSIFIGS
+539 ISSSIVIGS
-548 TIIFPY
+548 ALIFPY
-554 ERNFSYIGF
+554 DKNLSYVGF
-563 ALSAALLLGTLLFN
+563 ALSAALLVGTFIYK
-577 KLFRK
+577 KLTRR

>member
-1 MEDNK
+1 MEDSK
-6 EILEAA
+6 EILGAA
-12 VETNAKDPT
+12 IDTDRKEPA
-21 FEFKK
+21 FQFKK
-26 PSIWLIIKTI
+26 PSIWLIIRTI
-36 LKLVPVI
+36 LKLIPVI
-43 VYLRKDRREWVKKQG
+43 VYLRKDRREWVKKEG

-74 KTFVELGP
+74 KTFVDLGP

-100 PYLDVLEKLQDDVL
+100 PYLDVLESLQDDVL
-114 PAPFSDVRPILEI
+114 PEPFSDVRPILEK
-127 ELGAL
+127 ELGSL
-132 DDIFEYFD
+132 DKVFDYFNPA
-140 TSAISGASLGQVYR
+140 SISGASLGQVYR
-154 ARYKENDVV
+154 AGYKGQDVV
-163 VKISRPHIEQTIGQ
+163 VKISRPNIEETIGQ

-209 ETVHEEMDYRIE
+209 ETVYEEMDYRIE
-221 ARNLIEIKNNL
+221 AKNLVEIKNNL
-232 KEDKSVII
+232 KNDKSVII

-263 TDIRTLDEYNIDRAK
+263 TDIKTLDQHDIDRAK

-299 DPHPGNISVASNGT
+299 DPHPGNISITSNGT

-322 GRLDDDTRRRLV
+322 GRLDDETRRRLV
-334 RLYLGLVD
+334 RLYLGLID

-352 IELGTLEP
+352 MELGTLEA

-398 LSRFPFRLPKG
+398 LSRFPFRLPK
-409 LELSIQ
+409 
-415 SLHGK
+415 
-420 KVDRM
+420 
-425 EVKALQDLAN
+425 N
-435 KTLSRFPFRLPKSL
+435 L

-458 LEGIYHYHEVKFQF
+458 LEGIYHYHDVKFQF
-472 VRVLVNLLEE
+472 VRVLVSLLEE
-482 EGLIKEAY
+482 EGLIKDAY
-490 LEEFKRYVNR
+490 VEEFKRYVNK
-500 FAKGIVISGELAPMI
+500 FVKGLEVSVDLAPMI
-515 KQYLTDQ
+515 KQYLADQ
-522 KAVDKTKKYSN
+522 RTTNKLKGNSN
-533 IVPVSI
+533 VLPMSI

-548 TIIFPY
+548 TFIFPH
-554 ERNFSYIGF
+554 ERNLSYLGF
-563 ALSAALLLGTLLFN
+563 ILSAALMVGTLIFN
-577 KLFRK
+577 KLNRK

>member
-1 MEDNK
+1 MEDRK

-12 VETNAKDPT
+12 IETDAKEPT

-43 VYLRKDRREWVKKQG
+43 VYLRKDRREWVKKEG

-74 KTFVELGP
+74 KTFVALGP
-82 SYIKLGQWLSSRA
+82 AYIKLGQWLSSRA

-114 PAPFSDVRPILEI
+114 AAPFSDVRPILEK
-127 ELGAL
+127 ELGSL

-154 ARYKENDVV
+154 ARYKEKEVV

-183 KLLPIATRFID
+183 KLLPVATRFID
-194 ENLRFSAEGMLSQFI
+194 ENLRFSAEGMLYQFI
-209 ETVHEEMDYRIE
+209 ETVHEEMNYRIE

-252 ITLEYLPGIKV
+252 ITLEYLPGTKV
-263 TDIRTLDEYNIDRAK
+263 TDIRTLDEYKIDRAK

-299 DPHPGNISVASNGT
+299 DPHPGNISVSSNGT

-322 GRLDDDTRRRLV
+322 GRLDDETRRRLV

-398 LSRFPFRLPKG
+398 LSRFPFRLPK
-409 LELSIQ
+409 
-415 SLHGK
+415 
-420 KVDRM
+420 
-425 EVKALQDLAN
+425 
-435 KTLSRFPFRLPKSL
+435 SL

-458 LEGIYHYHEVKFQF
+458 LEGIYHYHEVRFQF
-472 VRVLVNLLEE
+472 VRVLVGLLEE

-490 LEEFKRYVNR
+490 IEEFKRYVYR
-500 FAKGIVISGELAPMI
+500 FVKGIEISSELAPML

-539 ISSSIFIGS
+539 LSSSIFIGS